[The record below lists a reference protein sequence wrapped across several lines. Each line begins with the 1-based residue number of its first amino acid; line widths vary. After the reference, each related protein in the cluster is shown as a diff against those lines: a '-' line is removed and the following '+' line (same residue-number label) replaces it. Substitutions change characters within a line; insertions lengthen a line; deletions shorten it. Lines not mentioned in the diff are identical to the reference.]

1 MPYDPL
7 LLIPGLGETAA
18 AFQSQV
24 STFSGLTR
32 CIVGRHGRFP
42 DIRMEAGAIL
52 GEAPPRFALAGH
64 SMGGYIALEIM
75 RRAPE
80 RVSRLALISTR
91 AGADR
96 DEERERRLE
105 LIRMAEADET
115 MESVHKALWPHLVH
129 ASRQDDTRLEGIVL
143 GMLRETGAARFM
155 TEQTAIMKR
164 MNFWG
169 SLSRIRVPTV
179 IIAGKQDEVTPL
191 ASARALQAAIT
202 GSELVPIADCGHL
215 APLEQ
220 SFAVNF
226 AMQRWLAR

>member
-24 STFSGLTR
+24 STFSGFTR
-32 CIVGRHGRFP
+32 CMVARHGRFP

-105 LIRMAEADET
+105 LIRMAEEESL
-115 MESVHKALWPHLVH
+115 ESVHKALWPRLVH
-129 ASRQDDTRLEGIVL
+129 PRRLDDARLEAIVL
-143 GMLRETGAARFM
+143 GMLHETGVSRFA
-155 TEQTAIMKR
+155 TEQTAIMNR

-169 SLSRIRVPTV
+169 VLSRVRIPTA
-179 IIAGKQDEVTPL
+179 IIVGKQDEVTPL
-191 ASARALQAAIT
+191 SNAKALQAAII
-202 GSELVPIADCGHL
+202 GSELTTIADCGHL

-220 SFAVNF
+220 PFAVNH
-226 AMQRWLAR
+226 AMQRWLSR